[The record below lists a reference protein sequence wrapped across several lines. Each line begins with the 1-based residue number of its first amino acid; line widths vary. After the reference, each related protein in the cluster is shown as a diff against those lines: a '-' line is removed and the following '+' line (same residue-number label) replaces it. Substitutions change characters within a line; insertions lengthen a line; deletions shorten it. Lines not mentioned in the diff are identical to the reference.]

1 LECFAFIAKSQEQV
15 ERALRLL
22 GAADGL
28 REKINIAMTPL
39 ERVEYDREVADLKA
53 NMNEKEFTSFWA
65 EGRSMTT
72 ERAIQFAIG

>member
-1 LECFAFIAKSQEQV
+1 
-15 ERALRLL
+15 LL